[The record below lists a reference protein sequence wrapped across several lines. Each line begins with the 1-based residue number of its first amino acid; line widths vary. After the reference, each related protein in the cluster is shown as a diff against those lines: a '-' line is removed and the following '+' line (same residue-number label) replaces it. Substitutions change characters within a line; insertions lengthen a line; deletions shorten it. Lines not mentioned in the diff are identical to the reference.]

1 MKLKMT
7 CLRSF
12 VILLLLSISLESHDI
27 AGEGSPFKDIFLL
40 FAAIAGGWRHLY
52 CLASQVVV
60 DQMEERVDPEFVSKI
75 STTGFIHRIS
85 LAVEYD
91 SDHADDVN
99 EPWKW
104 ILDTQESR
112 SCRS

>member
-1 MKLKMT
+1 M
-7 CLRSF
+7 
-12 VILLLLSISLESHDI
+12 ILQVKEVPSKIFFYCSQPSPEGGETSIL
-27 AGEGSPFKDIFLL
+27 P
-40 FAAIAGGWRHLY
+40 
-52 CLASQVVV
+52 SQVVV
-60 DQMEERVDPEFVSKI
+60 DQMEERVPDFVSKI

-104 ILDTQESR
+104 ILDTQDLSEAERRYISNF
-112 SCRS
+112 SLLICRGI

>member
-1 MKLKMT
+1 M
-7 CLRSF
+7 
-12 VILLLLSISLESHDI
+12 ILQVKEVPSKIFFYCSQPSPEGGETSIL
-27 AGEGSPFKDIFLL
+27 P
-40 FAAIAGGWRHLY
+40 
-52 CLASQVVV
+52 SQVVV